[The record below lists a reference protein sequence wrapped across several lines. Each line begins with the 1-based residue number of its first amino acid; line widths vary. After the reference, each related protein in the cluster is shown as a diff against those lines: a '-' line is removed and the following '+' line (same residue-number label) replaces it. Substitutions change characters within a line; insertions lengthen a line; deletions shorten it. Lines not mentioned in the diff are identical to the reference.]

1 MVSTIVALIFFVS
14 STGNSLV
21 IAVVVKNIHMRTT
34 MNLLV
39 VNMAVSDLVANLLF
53 IPLQMA
59 TDVVGQW
66 PFPRGSTA
74 VLVICKVS
82 HSTAIISTSMSLGSL
97 VAIAL
102 DRFLAVYFPTRRP
115 LSTRRPF
122 VTLNIIWLLSIA
134 LAFPQFLVT
143 RVLEIG
149 DRVYCLLDEVTDFD
163 FWLLSTLHVGL
174 PVIVMLVLYPAILM
188 KLWKRKLPGNP
199 LTANQEI
206 RDRTNRKVTYM
217 AVTIMVA
224 FVVSWLP
231 CFGVSMK
238 NFIEK
243 DKLEDNPDSP
253 IMLWIIK
260 NFKVKKEKL
269 NAKIWGM

>member
-1 MVSTIVALIFFVS
+1 
-14 STGNSLV
+14 
-21 IAVVVKNIHMRTT
+21 
-34 MNLLV
+34 
-39 VNMAVSDLVANLLF
+39 
-53 IPLQMA
+53 
-59 TDVVGQW
+59 
-66 PFPRGSTA
+66 
-74 VLVICKVS
+74 
-82 HSTAIISTSMSLGSL
+82 MSLGSL

-102 DRFLAVYFPTRRP
+102 DRFLAVYFPARRP

-122 VTLNIIWLLSIA
+122 VTLTVIWFLSIA

-143 RVLEIG
+143 KVLEIG

-174 PVIVMLVLYPAILM
+174 LLIVMLVLYPAILI

-199 LTANQEI
+199 STANQEI

-231 CFGVSMK
+231 CFGVPMK

-243 DKLEDNPDSP
+243 DKLEDNPDSA
-253 IMLWIIK
+253 IYLIAL
-260 NFKVKKEKL
+260 VL
-269 NAKIWGM
+269 VYSSSA